1 MIRLAALLVLV
12 SLGTVF
18 SVMAHTDSASAITFS
33 FVGAP
38 LLGLGIAVYAYHL
51 WRPVQMTAD
60 ERALYKLAFE
70 ALGAREFLALMVL
83 GHWGEADAGQY
94 LFRQGDRPEEI
105 RVLLSGVVSVEV
117 GGEELTRL
125 GPGQMI
131 GATFI
136 LTETEAWGDGVVV
149 EPARFM
155 SWPIATLQRVLEKKP
170 RVRAS
175 LNAIV
180 SRDLAEKLRVLT
192 QPGAAP

>member
-1 MIRLAALLVLV
+1 VIRLAALLVLV

-18 SVMAHTDSASAITFS
+18 SVLAHTDSASAITFS

-38 LLGLGIAVYAYHL
+38 LLGLGMAVYAYHL

-70 ALGAREFLALMVL
+70 ALGAREFLDLMVL

-94 LFRQGDRPEEI
+94 MFRQGDRPEEI
-105 RVLLSGVVSVEV
+105 QVLLSGVVSVEV
-117 GGEELTRL
+117 DGEELTRL

-136 LTETEAWGDGVVV
+136 LTDTEAWGDGVVV
-149 EPARFM
+149 EAARFM